1 MNSLCNGLPFH
12 YEPEEPPKFL
22 KDVINT
28 GIKSDTPSDE
38 TLKIEFVDS
47 LNLIRFFNT
56 VLEFLKQ
63 LILRST
69 ELQVD
74 YIAATA

>member
-12 YEPEEPPKFL
+12 CEPEEPPKFL
-22 KDVINT
+22 KDVIRT

-38 TLKIEFVDS
+38 TLKIEFIDS
-47 LNLIRFFNT
+47 LNLIRFLNR

-69 ELQVD
+69 ES
-74 YIAATA
+74 YK

>member
-1 MNSLCNGLPFH
+1 MNNLCNSLPFH

-22 KDVINT
+22 KDVIKT

-38 TLKIEFVDS
+38 TLKIEFIDS
-47 LNLIRFFNT
+47 LNLIRFLNR

-69 ELQVD
+69 ES
-74 YIAATA
+74 YK

>member
-1 MNSLCNGLPFH
+1 MKNLCNGLPFH

-22 KDVINT
+22 KDVIKT
-28 GIKSDTPSDE
+28 GIKVGTPSDE

-69 ELQVD
+69 ES
-74 YIAATA
+74 YK

>member
-1 MNSLCNGLPFH
+1 MNNLCNGLPFH

-22 KDVINT
+22 KDVIKT
-28 GIKSDTPSDE
+28 GIKGGTPSDE

-69 ELQVD
+69 ES
-74 YIAATA
+74 YK

>member
-1 MNSLCNGLPFH
+1 MSSLRNGLPFH
-12 YEPEEPPKFL
+12 YETEEPPKFL
-22 KDVINT
+22 KDVIKT

-69 ELQVD
+69 ES
-74 YIAATA
+74 YK

>member
-12 YEPEEPPKFL
+12 YELEEPPKFL
-22 KDVINT
+22 KDVIKT

-38 TLKIEFVDS
+38 TLKIEFVGS

-56 VLEFLKQ
+56 VIEFLKQ

>member
-12 YEPEEPPKFL
+12 CEPEEPPKFL
-22 KDVINT
+22 KDVIRT

-47 LNLIRFFNT
+47 LNLIRFFNR
-56 VLEFLKQ
+56 VLEFLKH

-69 ELQVD
+69 ES
-74 YIAATA
+74 YK

>member
-1 MNSLCNGLPFH
+1 MNNLCNGLPFH

-22 KDVINT
+22 KDIIKT
-28 GIKSDTPSDE
+28 GIKGDTPSNE

-47 LNLIRFFNT
+47 LNLIQFFNT

-63 LILRST
+63 LILRSA
-69 ELQVD
+69 ES
-74 YIAATA
+74 YK